1 MADQESVRGLARD
14 CARRLPAPPSSFYHD
29 RFAFEDAFQALLSDV
44 RGSHERF
51 AFDLEGRPAAIAAIR
66 RALPAVEAELFD
78 AVLDDV
84 ACELAAVQETLYQVA
99 LAAHD
104 GD

>member
-29 RFAFEDAFQALLSDV
+29 
-44 RGSHERF
+44 RF

-99 LAAHD
+99 VAAHD

>member
-51 AFDLEGRPAAIAAIR
+51 AFDLEAIR